1 MKCKRCKQPA
11 VVALPS
17 HNTAFCKECYL
28 IFFSRQMERAIHAQ
42 KMFSRNDR
50 LLVAVSG
57 GKDSLAVSWQL
68 KKLGYDVTGLHLD
81 LGIGESS
88 LAARA
93 ISESFCNRFDIPL
106 QIVEFTSE
114 GLAIPAVRETVKR
127 PICSVCGQLKRHYF
141 NKMAVEGDFT
151 VLVTGHNMDDE
162 VARLFSNVMAWDET
176 YLAGQGP
183 VLPQENGFVRKV
195 KPLYTLSEFETANL
209 CFLAGIEYGYHPC
222 PYSKKASFTIYKN
235 LLNRL
240 EEAQPGRKRSFY
252 QKFLDHGRPHF
263 QNSDSQ
269 SSSPLHPCPECGFPT
284 SSPEGEPCGACRIR
298 GYMRKKH

>member
-114 GLAIPAVRETVKR
+114 GLAIPAVRDTVKR

-298 GYMRKKH
+298 GYMRKNG